1 MHDLIIQNVAFS
13 YGKTPV
19 LNNVNLTVRP
29 GDVISLL
36 GPNGSGKS
44 TLMKLILGILK
55 PQKGSITLGGDETSR
70 LSSRELAGRVAYV
83 PQTNTSPFGYTGL
96 EMVMMGRSVHRG
108 VFARYTKEDEEIAL
122 HAMERLG
129 VADLRERIF
138 TRLSG
143 GQRQLLILAR
153 AIAQG
158 ARLLILDEPVTGLD
172 YGNQLRLLERIYEL
186 AGEGYTF
193 IKSTHFPDHSLLIS
207 GRAVMLKDGVLFADG
222 GAQEVITPENIKT
235 MYDVDIRIAD
245 MEGGLRMCVPSFL
258 GR

>member
-1 MHDLIIQNVAFS
+1 MHDLIIKNVAFS
-13 YGKTPV
+13 YGQTPV
-19 LNNVNLTVRP
+19 LNGVDLTVRP

-55 PQKGSITLGGDETSR
+55 PQAGSITLGGDETSR
-70 LSSRELAGRVAYV
+70 LDSRALAGRVAYV

-122 HAMERLG
+122 AAMERLG
-129 VADLRERIF
+129 VADLRERTF

-158 ARLLILDEPVTGLD
+158 ARLMILDEPVTGLD
-172 YGNQLRLLERIYEL
+172 YGNQLRLLGHIYRL
-186 AGEGYTF
+186 AAEGYTF

-207 GRAVMLKDGVLFADG
+207 GRAVMLKDGRLFADG
-222 GAQEVITPENIKT
+222 SAEEVITAENIRR
-235 MYDVDIRIAD
+235 MYDVEVSVASMDNG
-245 MEGGLRMCVPSFL
+245 MRMCIPAFL
-258 GR
+258 ER